1 MAGKGNIF
9 VSRKSW
15 AAATPR
21 LIYACL
27 VYSMGCVFFAFTPFA
42 RKFGEFNEAKGIY
55 ALPPALASL
64 MNSLAL
70 IGKFLGTILVGPLIE
85 KLGHKKT
92 MLITCATQIVGVI
105 IQVTSTTP
113 AQYTVGRIIIYTA
126 VGLVENVVPTYQ
138 TEISPAP
145 LRGFFVGS
153 IQLFLTFGS
162 LIAGIVNNSMSNS
175 DTDAGWII
183 ATALQVLPAVIILIG
198 IPFTPSKNP
207 SPHSD
212 FLTLTIIRLPRW
224 LVGKDRCDEALNV
237 LQKLRRKEDVANGI
251 CEFEIAA
258 LREEGTKITHKQP
271 WVALF
276 NSKNRRRTGI
286 AVTIMSLQQLTGV
299 TFSSSYGPTFY
310 RQVGLGG
317 MAFVYAAV
325 NNGVSVVT
333 AIIGMVALD
342 AFGRREVTFYGN
354 WIQALFLCLIGGIG
368 SKANRTQS
376 ETDGMVASFILY
388 AAALHA
394 TLGPAAYITAAEIGT
409 ASLREKTMAFSTAM
423 NVVVGFV
430 VVFTTPYLLSAP
442 YANLGAKLGYVWG
455 GFAAVGA
462 VWVWFCMPELK
473 GRNLEEIDQLFDAK
487 IPAWKFSSFETQ
499 GMSHDMARFEN
510 QTEKLEVDD
519 LEHAE
524 DVDATATSEGLRD
537 KN

>member
-9 VSRKSW
+9 VSRQSW

-27 VYSMGCVFFAFTPFA
+27 VYSMGSVFFGSDGASFAGVQAFTPFA
-42 RKFGEFNEAKGIY
+42 RKFGEFNAAKGIY

-70 IGKFLGTILVGPLIE
+70 IGKFLGTLLVGPLIE

-92 MLITCATQIVGVI
+92 MLITCVTQIIGVI
-105 IQVTSTTP
+105 IQVTSSTP
-113 AQYTVGRIIIYTA
+113 AQYTVGRVIIYTA

-162 LIAGIVNNSMSNS
+162 LIAGIVNNSMSTS
-175 DTDAGWII
+175 KSDAGWII
-183 ATALQVLPAVIILIG
+183 ATALQVLPAIIILVG
-198 IPFTPSKNP
+198 IPFTPNS
-207 SPHSD
+207 
-212 FLTLTIIRLPRW
+212 PRW
-224 LVGKDRCDEALNV
+224 LVSKDRSEEALSV
-237 LQKLRRKEDVANGI
+237 LQKLRREEDVANGI
-251 CEFEIAA
+251 CEFELAA

-317 MAFVYAAV
+317 KAFVYAAV

-333 AIIGMVALD
+333 AIIGMLALD
-342 AFGRREVTFYGN
+342 AFGRREVTFWGN

-409 ASLREKTMAFSTAM
+409 ASLREKTMAFSTAI

-455 GFAAVGA
+455 GFAALGA

-473 GRNLEEIDQLFDAK
+473 GRNLEEIDQLFDAN

-499 GMSHDMARFEN
+499 GMSHDMSLFEN
-510 QTEKLEVDD
+510 QKEKLEVDD

-524 DVDATATSEGLRD
+524 DVDAVVNP
-537 KN
+537 KV